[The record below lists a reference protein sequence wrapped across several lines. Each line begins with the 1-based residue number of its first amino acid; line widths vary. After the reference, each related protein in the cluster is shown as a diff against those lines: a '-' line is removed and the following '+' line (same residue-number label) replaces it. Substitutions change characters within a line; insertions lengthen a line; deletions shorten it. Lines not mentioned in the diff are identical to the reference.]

1 MARRSSIERLDPAIR
16 DACNELIRSGHTI
29 DEIVQTLRDLG
40 ANVSR
45 SAVGRFTKSARA
57 SMEKFREAQEVAKV
71 WIDKLES
78 EPNGDV
84 ARLLPEMLRAV
95 AFQTLSTMGES
106 ESPVESQEL
115 MFLAKALKDVSGA
128 SKLNM
133 DIELKLRQEREKA
146 KVESADAVEKAARA
160 QGMDEDQVMFWRQQV
175 LGLK

>member
-1 MARRSSIERLDPAIR
+1 
-16 DACNELIRSGHTI
+16 
-29 DEIVQTLRDLG
+29 
-40 ANVSR
+40 
-45 SAVGRFTKSARA
+45 
-57 SMEKFREAQEVAKV
+57 
-71 WIDKLES
+71 
-78 EPNGDV
+78 
-84 ARLLPEMLRAV
+84 MLRAV
-95 AFQTLSTMGES
+95 RFQTLSTMGES